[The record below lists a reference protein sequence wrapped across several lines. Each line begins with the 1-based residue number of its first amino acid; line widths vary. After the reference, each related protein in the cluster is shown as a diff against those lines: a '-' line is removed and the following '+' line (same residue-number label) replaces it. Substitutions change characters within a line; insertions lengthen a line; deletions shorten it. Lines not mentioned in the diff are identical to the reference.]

1 MLICEVIG
9 NLTRDPESRIVK
21 INGEDRT
28 VCTFT
33 VAANRPGRDD
43 AVFVRVSVWG
53 RTGENCQKYL
63 AKGRKVYV
71 RGEPAARG
79 WTGKDGN
86 AKAELEITADSHGG
100 VEFLTPKGQ
109 GEQQEAFRQET
120 GQEPS
125 DQNGYVPVDDEEL
138 PF

>member
-63 AKGRKVYV
+63 AKGRKVAVEGPVIANAYS
-71 RGEPAARG
+71 AQ
-79 WTGKDGN
+79 DGTPM
-86 AKAELEITADSHGG
+86 ASLEVTAHD
-100 VEFLTPKGQ
+100 VEFLSSSNR
-109 GEQQEAFRQET
+109 GEDGE
-120 GQEPS
+120 G
-125 DQNGYVPVDDEEL
+125 
-138 PF
+138 